1 MPPAASVPPAPF
13 VELTVV
19 SFTLTVLLLNA
30 FILLPYDLEL
40 FRVIFSIVTTKS
52 APSVITV
59 QYALEP
65 AVIVPFF
72 NVTSVELSLTMTNA
86 LFVVLEVNVKTIVVE
101 IGQ

>member
-40 FRVIFSIVTTKS
+40 FRVIFSIVTTTSAPS

-72 NVTSVELSLTMTNA
+72 NVTSVEL
-86 LFVVLEVNVKTIVVE
+86 
-101 IGQ
+101 